1 VLLLNPIPLG
11 IVSGFLG
18 KDVATRTTLLMEKV
32 MEEYADENLRILNEH
47 ELEEKELRRVS
58 VSNLNPKLI

>member
-1 VLLLNPIPLG
+1 MALGKWALCYCWIYSFVG

-18 KDVATRTTLLMEKV
+18 KDIATRTTLLMEKV

-47 ELEEKELRRVS
+47 ELEEKELRRVY
-58 VSNLNPKLI
+58 